1 MKAKIN
7 ALLIKAIDL
16 LYKDNDFSIEIVKT
30 KSEMHGDWSSNIAM
44 IVAKK
49 KGENPKEL
57 AQKIIKLITNEDW
70 LEKVEIA
77 GPGFLNF
84 FLTKQGNL
92 NYLKNLLRDK
102 KLYFPFE
109 ESNKKNIL
117 IEYVSSNPTGPLH
130 IGHGRGAA
138 FGSALS
144 NLLRKCGNK
153 VTEEYYVNDQGLQTK
168 ILAESVHKKYL
179 EKFNLDTSEIDDAN
193 FYKGEYIDELALKI
207 KTQKK
212 DLYLK
217 IENESNFIN
226 YIVEEMMKD
235 IKATLKNFQVKFD
248 SFYLESFLYDSSKT
262 KKTKVNEVLEDLK
275 SEHSY
280 NEEGALWFR
289 STKFGDDKDRVLI
302 RSDNQETYFLSDIAY
317 HKDKFLRG
325 YDELINI
332 WGSDHHGYLPRVKA
346 SLKALKLSPESLK
359 TIFIQFVS
367 LIRKGKKTSMSTRSG
382 EFITLNQLINEVGV
396 NAARFFYLAKKS
408 DQALEFDM
416 DLAIS
421 QDKNN
426 PVYYIQYAYARI
438 CSLEKELKKREMTFD
453 LNEGINNLEK
463 LQNKSELEIISFL
476 EAYKSIIEQCYK
488 NYEVHPI
495 CFYLRDLAS
504 KFHSYYNSETI
515 ISDDQISKNEK
526 FEILI
531 KIKRKIKS
539 RMKKL
544 NIENKEKKK

>member
-7 ALLIKAIDL
+7 ALLIKAIEI

-102 KLYFPFE
+102 KSYFPFE

-226 YIVEEMMKD
+226 YIVEEMMKN

-262 KKTKVNEVLEDLK
+262 KKTKVNDVLEDLK

-515 ISDDQISKNEK
+515 INDDQISRNAK
-526 FEILI
+526 FALLI
-531 KIKRKIKS
+531 GIKRTIKS
-539 RMKKL
+539 GMEL
-544 NIENKEKKK
+544 LDIETPEKM